1 MRHSETPTWS
11 RLDNAAKIF
20 PSNSSVRDSKVFRFV
35 CQLREPVD
43 PASLQAALDRT
54 MPQFPLY
61 RSVLKRGVFWYYFE
75 DSDLRP
81 VAEPERR
88 PPCTPIYSKD
98 RRNLL
103 FRVLY
108 YDCRISLEVFH
119 ALSDGTGALQFLRWL
134 VYWYLVERYP
144 DKFPAPLP
152 KLRLDASHSQMY
164 DDSFQKY
171 YEKPRRSGPAL
182 GRTAFRV
189 RADRQR
195 NSRVSVVEGAMPVA
209 DALALARQYG
219 VTLTEFMTA
228 VLILAV
234 HDGMRLRD
242 RARPVAI
249 AVPVNLRSFFP
260 SSSARNF
267 FATIDVAYDF
277 SHRSSELA
285 DVAAYVHDCF
295 RKNLSEP
302 RMRERMNRL
311 CALEHSWPMRI
322 VPLALKDPVLRVA
335 NQVANRTVT
344 AAFSNVGTVTM
355 PPEMTPYIRQF
366 IAFASPNKLQ
376 ASACS
381 YGGEYVVAFAGP
393 YASHEVERAFFRSL
407 AQLGL
412 DVAVT
417 NNLAQLE
424 TEG

>member
-1 MRHSETPTWS
+1 
-11 RLDNAAKIF
+11 
-20 PSNSSVRDSKVFRFV
+20 
-35 CQLREPVD
+35 
-43 PASLQAALDRT
+43 
-54 MPQFPLY
+54 
-61 RSVLKRGVFWYYFE
+61 
-75 DSDLRP
+75 
-81 VAEPERR
+81 
-88 PPCTPIYSKD
+88 
-98 RRNLL
+98 
-103 FRVLY
+103 
-108 YDCRISLEVFH
+108 
-119 ALSDGTGALQFLRWL
+119 
-134 VYWYLVERYP
+134 
-144 DKFPAPLP
+144 
-152 KLRLDASHSQMY
+152 
-164 DDSFQKY
+164 
-171 YEKPRRSGPAL
+171 
-182 GRTAFRV
+182 
-189 RADRQR
+189 
-195 NSRVSVVEGAMPVA
+195 MPVA

-242 RARPVAI
+242 RARPVVI